1 MKAISNGLVI
11 LPDSRGDFQ
20 VRRNMAVLF
29 DKEIK
34 AVLPQNKLA
43 AMKVDEVIDAAGCY
57 VAPGFI
63 NIHVHGCNG
72 ADTMDEDMAALQQIR
87 DGQAAMGV
95 TGFLPTTMTY
105 DVPHIHRALERIR
118 QAMAQ
123 TSGGAQVLG
132 CHMEG
137 PFISESHKGAQAA
150 KDICQADFSVLEPY
164 KDVVKIVTVAPEE
177 LPNGSFAAACHK
189 NGIILSMG
197 HTSADYDTAM
207 RAIEEQGIRHVT
219 HFFNAMTGFHHR
231 RPGVVGA
238 ALDTAVNCE
247 LIADNVHSH
256 PAAQRL
262 VYRAKGGRNII
273 LITDS
278 MRACGLADWL
288 SELGGLKVLVKG
300 TVATLED
307 GTIAGSVLTMDRA
320 IANFAANTGAELPA
334 VVAMASQLPA
344 QELGLYGERGSIEPG
359 KRADLV
365 VFDDQVQIET
375 VLSGGQSIYQRP
387 ASIA

>member
-1 MKAISNGLVI
+1 MKAVTNGRVI
-11 LPDSRGDFQ
+11 LPDDQGVFQ
-20 VRRNMAVLF
+20 VQSNLAVLF
-29 DKEIK
+29 DQEIQ
-34 AVLPQNKLA
+34 AILPQNELA
-43 AMKVDEVIDAAGCY
+43 ASRVDEVIDAAGCY

-72 ADTMDEDMAALQQIR
+72 ADTMDEDAEALEKIR
-87 DGQAAMGV
+87 AGQAAMGV

-105 DVPHIHRALERIR
+105 DIPRIHRALERIR
-118 QAMAQ
+118 QEMARPE
-123 TSGGAQVLG
+123 GGAQVLG

-150 KDICQADFSVLEPY
+150 SDICPADFSVIEPY
-164 KDVVKIVTVAPEE
+164 RDVVKLVTAAPEE
-177 LPNGSFAAACHK
+177 LPGDDFVASCHRS
-189 NGIILSMG
+189 GIIVSMG
-197 HTSADYDTAM
+197 HTAADYDTAM

-219 HFFNAMTGFHHR
+219 HLFNAMTGFHHR
-231 RPGVVGA
+231 APGVVGA
-238 ALDTAVNCE
+238 ALDTTVNCE

-262 VYRAKGGRNII
+262 VYHAKGGKNII

-278 MRACGLADWL
+278 MRACGLGDGL
-288 SELGGLKVLVKG
+288 SELGGQKVFVKG

-307 GTIAGSVLTMDRA
+307 GTIAGSVLTMNRA
-320 IANFAANTGAELPA
+320 IANFAANTGAPLPQ

-344 QELGLYGERGSIEPG
+344 RELGLYGERGSIEAG

-365 VFDDQVQIET
+365 LFDDRVQVKT
-375 VLSGGQSIYQRP
+375 VFSAGCLLYDSGELV
-387 ASIA
+387 